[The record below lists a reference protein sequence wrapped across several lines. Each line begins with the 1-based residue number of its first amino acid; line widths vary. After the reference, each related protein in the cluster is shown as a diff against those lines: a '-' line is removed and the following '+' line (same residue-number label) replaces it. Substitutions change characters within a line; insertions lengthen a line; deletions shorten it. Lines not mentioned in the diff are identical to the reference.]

1 MAEPAKVVAIIAAS
15 PALSSLLAM
24 VVEIESVFYHC
35 AKAFLRSALWDPE
48 TWRPDA
54 APSRP
59 QIAHRQER
67 PDEPLEELE
76 RYYGAQYPRGLYP
89 TGN

>member
-1 MAEPAKVVAIIAAS
+1 MLKGSRP
-15 PALSSLLAM
+15 LLAL

-35 AKAFLRSALWDPE
+35 AKAFMRSRLWDPT
-48 TWRPDA
+48 TWTPDA

-59 QIAHRQER
+59 QIAQRQER

-76 RYYGAQYPRGLYP
+76 RYYSDATYSAGLYP
-89 TGN
+89 SP